1 MTAIPVVPT
10 MVTPGGSHSDIDIPE
25 ALAVLRARHPGIA
38 LHYAWAVDVAPL
50 ADMLATHLARG

>member
-1 MTAIPVVPT
+1 ML
-10 MVTPGGSHSDIDIPE
+10 TPGGSHSDIDIPE